1 MKNLE
6 IQEAKN
12 LNVEETEI
20 VDLIEEY
27 LLDDFPHEVIRN
39 VVEDAYK
46 VTKEAYTKLFNF
58 AFNRIG
64 V

>member
-1 MKNLE
+1 MKKLE
-6 IQEAKN
+6 IQES
-12 LNVEETEI
+12 LNQQEVEI

-39 VVEDAYK
+39 IVEDVYK

-64 V
+64 A